1 MGKGENMKI
10 TGNQFNTNNFMQNN
24 KKNIGFKPW
33 NSKIIMSGQNIFR
46 ANIRQDKNEKLEGPQ
61 SSEGNMYKGIY
72 ESIILDKIA
81 RKIARGEEITAEE
94 RAMIME
100 KAPDRLEKAVQA
112 NKRRKEI
119 ENRVKAAKT
128 EREARDIILES
139 KVEAKIALDKGDQI
153 YGEYLMEAVNKVE
166 SDYNKNGGKNK
177 GNTPKDINEK
187 EKGKGIDIRL

>member
-10 TGNQFNTNNFMQNN
+10 TGNQFNINNFMQNN

-46 ANIRQDKNEKLEGPQ
+46 TSIKQNKNEKLEGPQ
-61 SSEGNMYKGIY
+61 GIEGNMYKGIY

-112 NKRRKEI
+112 RSDERR
-119 ENRVKAAKT
+119 
-128 EREARDIILES
+128 
-139 KVEAKIALDKGDQI
+139 
-153 YGEYLMEAVNKVE
+153 
-166 SDYNKNGGKNK
+166 GGKRCRSECVDL
-177 GNTPKDINEK
+177 G
-187 EKGKGIDIRL
+187 GGRGL